1 MNKGLN
7 GHIAMLS
14 TQIICGLN
22 VPVGK
27 RLKGFYCCFRKNGCI
42 NRAVL
47 KEIFADILSEKQV
60 REFISKTEDAGII
73 QKKGDW

>member
-1 MNKGLN
+1 MQRYDFIFINSRRN
-7 GHIAMLS
+7 
-14 TQIICGLN
+14 C
-22 VPVGK
+22 GK